1 MDDVGFFW
9 DFYRV
14 SGAVLGTERQDALR
28 RVVDP
33 GVLLDFLNRTVGLKS
48 QANPARRAGRGA
60 GFSLLEMVVVLG
72 IVSVLAGLAM
82 AAYDAVGRR
91 GALQSAAFDLQGV
104 LSSARAKAVS
114 RGYPVWVVFHPTAG
128 RGSMTT
134 GQGAFLMVDDTTSRF
149 VPSPALLF
157 GLALQVQNSVSA
169 VYFLEDYSKK
179 VRFSALTP
187 GVVGPYKEPFSRLRV
202 ETCGFCSGA
211 TPRGAIVF
219 RADGSARFVDGEGH
233 YESLPNQA
241 LAFSSL
247 DLQHQYLFA
256 ISGPT
261 GYVASFSP

>member
-1 MDDVGFFW
+1 M
-9 DFYRV
+9 
-14 SGAVLGTERQDALR
+14 
-28 RVVDP
+28 
-33 GVLLDFLNRTVGLKS
+33 KS

-114 RGYPVWVVFHPTAG
+114 RGHPVWIVFHPTAG
-128 RGSMTT
+128 RASMTT
-134 GQGAFLMVDDTTSRF
+134 GQGAFLMVEDTTSRF
-149 VPSPALLF
+149 VPSPQLLF
-157 GLALQVQNSVSA
+157 DLPLQVRNTVTA

-187 GVVGPYKEPFSRLRV
+187 GVVGPYKAPFLNLRV

-211 TPRGAIVF
+211 PPRGAIVF
-219 RADGSARFVDGEGH
+219 RPDGSARFVDGAGQ
-233 YESLPNQA
+233 YESVPNQA
-241 LAFSSL
+241 LALSSL

-256 ISGPT
+256 ISGPS